1 MAEIVSYQRAAV
13 QPIECLSAGFA
24 LMRDR
29 YWLLFGI
36 SAVGMLIGSVFPL
49 ILLGPM
55 MCGVYLVL
63 FEHIRG
69 RPIQFGMLFKGFDY
83 FVNSLIATLL
93 FFVPMLLL
101 IVPFYIFFMVGMISL
116 AQANRGG
123 ANRPPPEIM
132 GSFFGLCVL
141 LFLAI
146 GIISMVIGVVFAFA
160 YPLIVERRLSAIEAV
175 KLSIKAGFANFWR
188 LLGLMVLN
196 GLLGLV
202 GAIFCYVGAFFIMPV
217 QFAALATAYRQVFG
231 LIQEQGT
238 APPLAPAVPPVV

>member
-101 IVPFYIFFMVGMISL
+101 I
-116 AQANRGG
+116 
-123 ANRPPPEIM
+123 
-132 GSFFGLCVL
+132 
-141 LFLAI
+141 
-146 GIISMVIGVVFAFA
+146 
-160 YPLIVERRLSAIEAV
+160 
-175 KLSIKAGFANFWR
+175 
-188 LLGLMVLN
+188 
-196 GLLGLV
+196 
-202 GAIFCYVGAFFIMPV
+202 
-217 QFAALATAYRQVFG
+217 
-231 LIQEQGT
+231 
-238 APPLAPAVPPVV
+238 